1 MGVWGIAFL
10 LAAATQPDVPPILR
24 ARCIQ
29 CHGAG
34 IQQNGLRLDSVE
46 AVLRGG
52 SSGPA
57 AIPGKSQDSLLIKR
71 VTSDKSDFYMPPS
84 GARLT
89 PKEVAALRAWIDALS
104 PVAVAVSSNATAT
117 KSAHWAFQPI
127 RRPSP
132 P

>member
-1 MGVWGIAFL
+1 MEAFT
-10 LAAATQPDVPPILR
+10 LAAATQPEIQPILR

-46 AVLRGG
+46 ALLRGG
-52 SSGPA
+52 ASGPA

-71 VTSDKSDFYMPPS
+71 VTSDKPDFYMPPS

-89 PKEVAALRAWIDALS
+89 PKEIAALRTWIDAL
-104 PVAVAVSSNATAT
+104 PLVAV
-117 KSAHWAFQPI
+117 
-127 RRPSP
+127 
-132 P
+132 